1 MRPESPLTLLS
12 TFPTDCGVLDMAS
25 EIENC
30 EFTLAA
36 PAALVT
42 SAPLAEPTT
51 PKQYTAIP
59 GTSGGITA
67 SCARMARKSTTLV
80 RAVDVEVKV
89 VPVVEDALVDEA
101 VVEEV
106 VVDES
111 VVVDVWVDVVVP
123 VV

>member
-1 MRPESPLTLLS
+1 
-12 TFPTDCGVLDMAS
+12 
-25 EIENC
+25 
-30 EFTLAA
+30 
-36 PAALVT
+36 
-42 SAPLAEPTT
+42 
-51 PKQYTAIP
+51 
-59 GTSGGITA
+59 
-67 SCARMARKSTTLV
+67 MARKSTTLV

-111 VVVDVWVDVVVP
+111 VVVDVWVDVAVP